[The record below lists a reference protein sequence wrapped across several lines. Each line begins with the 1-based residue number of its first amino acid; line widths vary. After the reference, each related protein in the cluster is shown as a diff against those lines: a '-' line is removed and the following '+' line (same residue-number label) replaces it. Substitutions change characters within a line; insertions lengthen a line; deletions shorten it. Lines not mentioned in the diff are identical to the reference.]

1 MIATRPP
8 LAAADLEED
17 EAPPSP
23 PPSPPPA
30 TGLLSP
36 ALLGGTAAAPIPGL
50 PVVDTT
56 QLPGGTLALTALG
69 TGATLHRPDSSQK
82 VCCVCNNDCSTG
94 ERGRSSTWGYF
105 HLACKRRV
113 RPAPPPEGDDGEEA
127 AHKRPRIASPPPPPP
142 LVCWVCGNACLESQH
157 RQEVPD
163 GGFMHV
169 ACLPPPTQPSMP
181 PPPPRPSRRSAEATA
196 PQLASQRVEPG
207 TRLVVRW
214 KALPP
219 SKARVL
225 ATLSPQVL
233 NHGAT
238 FSRPQD
244 RPTEQAAYL
253 PWEVVVPPGP
263 LADRLRRFAPP
274 APPPPMRDSPGLVM
288 QLGGARL
295 FSQGPRLY
303 VASLDMWARR
313 AQTVAGAS
321 WQQPPSGRN
330 RSRGRGANHRPLFA
344 LTPAKPPP
352 RRSAVVAWLDARRA
366 GCAPA
371 PCGATPSARAVAP
384 APEHGAESSSDEE
397 DALVLSLSD
406 GVGAVNPGRGGGPAQ
421 VGLLVGANA
430 WPPDE
435 PQPRPPSPKYE
446 TDVTFWDVIQ
456 ATSGGP
462 AAMGEATATAA
473 AADGARQEQTET
485 PATQP
490 IAGGGAP
497 APPGGI
503 TVEAASRRRRSST
516 AAGAPSQITGP
527 TATHTSTP
535 ASQAGFRPGSGGVP
549 GGEANHVSVMTIEMC
564 AQTRGALLPDPAH
577 DAVLCIAVC
586 LLDDSAP
593 PGATLQ
599 QVVLLVDPP
608 SEEPQAPIRVPG
620 TAAQFC
626 VPHEAALFEAFITL
640 VKAMD
645 PDIMLGYDVHSGSL
659 GYLADRH
666 AVLQMGRDRRTVVP
680 LLRAVSRT
688 PAHSPPGAQFQ
699 DTYGLEHMAGMWVT
713 GRVVFNLW
721 RILRAEVKLQSYTF
735 QSAAAAV
742 LKRRVP
748 CMPASQL
755 HCWHSR
761 RPDRWRAAAWVLGQA
776 DGCVRLCQQLDLVAR
791 TAELARVFGIQLE
804 DVVVRGSQHRVE
816 SMMLRLAHN
825 QNYVAISPT
834 KDDLRRI
841 PAPAHIALV
850 MEPVSGFYTSPVVVL
865 DFQSLYPSQIIAY
878 NLCYSTCLGT
888 LPGCTPAE
896 LLDTPRSFGVTALTM
911 PKGLLGAQGG
921 VEGLYI
927 APNGAVFVPPATRVG
942 VLPRLLTEILD
953 TRVMVKAALKAA
965 PRDAR
970 VLQRCLQARQL
981 GLKLIA
987 NVTYGY
993 TAANF
998 SGRMPLPELA
1008 DAIVS
1013 SGRATLER
1021 AIEMVNSNAE
1031 WDAKVVYG
1039 DTDSLFVHLPGRTK
1053 EQAFAIGAAI
1063 AAAVTAA
1070 NPAPV
1075 KLQLEK
1081 VYLPCLLVAKKRYVG
1096 MAWDSPGA
1104 AAPSFDDKGIE
1115 TVRRDTCGA
1124 VSKTVER
1131 SLRLL
1136 FATRDLS
1143 RVKAY
1148 LLRQWARIYG
1158 GRLSVAD
1165 ATHAK
1170 EVRSFYVPG
1179 KVVPSSALVGRRA
1192 TAADPRAKPHA
1203 GQRVPYVV
1211 VDGLAGSR
1219 VTDMVHSP
1227 ADFLAAGGAL
1237 RLNADYYIT
1246 RQVAALHRLLSL
1258 AGGNVKAWVA
1268 EAPLHVRRSATKEEV
1283 AHNAGR
1289 SIITNYY
1296 RSDHCAVCGQF
1307 TGANGVVCATC
1318 SAAPQETAAV
1328 LGGRVRSLS
1337 ATVGQLHAVCTHCG
1351 GGDGGAGISC
1361 VSLDCPVFY
1370 ERDKRGLELSAAQ
1383 RLLREAADL
1392 LDRTVTPDDDMAPW

>member
-8 LAAADLEED
+8 PKAALDLVLEES
-17 EAPPSP
+17 EEPPSP
-23 PPSPPPA
+23 EPSPA
-30 TGLLSP
+30 AGLLSP
-36 ALLGGTAAAPIPGL
+36 ALRGGTAAAPTPSL

-56 QLPGGTLALTALG
+56 QLPGGTVALTAVG
-69 TGATLHRPDSSQK
+69 TGATLHQSGSQK
-82 VCCVCNNDCSTG
+82 VCCVCNADCSTSD
-94 ERGRSSTWGYF
+94 RGRSSTLGYF
-105 HLACKRRV
+105 HLACKQRV
-113 RPAPPPEGDDGEEA
+113 RPPECDDGEEA
-127 AHKRPRIASPPPPPP
+127 APKRPRIASPPPPP
-142 LVCWVCGNACLESQH
+142 VCRVCGLACLETQH
-157 RQEVPD
+157 RQEVD
-163 GGFMHV
+163 GDFLHE
-169 ACLPPPTQPSMP
+169 ACLPPPTQKSMP
-181 PPPPRPSRRSAEATA
+181 PPPPQPSRRSAEAA
-196 PQLASQRVEPG
+196 PVPQLGSQRAEVG
-207 TRLVVRW
+207 TCFVMRW
-214 KALPP
+214 RAVPP
-219 SKARVL
+219 SRARVV
-225 ATLSPQVL
+225 ATLSPQAV
-233 NHGAT
+233 NHGAS

-253 PWEVVVPPGP
+253 PWEVVVLPG
-263 LADRLRRFAPP
+263 ASGDRLRRFAPP

-288 QLGGARL
+288 QLAGAGL

-303 VASLDMWARR
+303 VASLNMWARR
-313 AQTVAGAS
+313 ARTVAGGS
-321 WQQPPSGRN
+321 WQQVQPTARRS
-330 RSRGRGANHRPLFA
+330 SRGRGPNRTVFA

-352 RRSAVVAWLDARRA
+352 RRAAVVAWLDARRA

-371 PCGATPSARAVAP
+371 PRGATPSARASAP
-384 APEHGAESSSDEE
+384 APEHGADSSSDEE
-397 DALVLSLSD
+397 DALVLSASD
-406 GVGAVNPGRGGGPAQ
+406 GVAAVNPGRGGGPAQ
-421 VGLLVGANA
+421 VGLLVGADSWA
-430 WPPDE
+430 PDE
-435 PQPRPPSPKYE
+435 PLPRPPSPKYE

-462 AAMGEATATAA
+462 GVLGEATPTA
-473 AADGARQEQTET
+473 AADGARHEQTET

-490 IAGGGAP
+490 SAGGGAP
-497 APPGGI
+497 AQPGGN
-503 TVEAASRRRRSST
+503 TVEAVSRRRRSSA

-527 TATHTSTP
+527 TVTHTSTP
-535 ASQAGFRPGSGGVP
+535 ASQAGFRPGSAVP

-564 AQTRGALLPDPAH
+564 AQTRGKLLPDPAH

-593 PGATLQ
+593 PGTTLQ

-608 SEEPQAPIRVPG
+608 CAEPQAPIRMPG
-620 TAAQFC
+620 TAALHC
-626 VPHEAALFEAFITL
+626 VPHEAALFDVFITL

-659 GYLADRH
+659 GYLEQRH
-666 AVLQMGRDRRTVVP
+666 AVLQAGKDRRTVVP

-688 PAHSPPGAQFQ
+688 PAHSPPGAQFK
-699 DTYGLEHMAGMWVT
+699 DTYGWEHMAGMWVT

-748 CMPASQL
+748 AMPPTQL
-755 HCWHSR
+755 HGWHSCR
-761 RPDRWRAAAWVLGQA
+761 ADRWRTAAWVLGQA

-834 KDDLRRI
+834 KDDLRAL

-878 NLCYSTCLGT
+878 NLCYATSLGT

-896 LLDTPRSFGVTALTM
+896 LLDTPRRFGVTSLTL

-921 VEGLYI
+921 VEGLYV

-1021 AIEMVNSNAE
+1021 AIEMVNSNPE

-1081 VYLPCLLVAKKRYVG
+1081 VYQPCLLVAKKRYVG

-1104 AAPSFDDKGIE
+1104 AAPAFDDKGIE

-1170 EVRSFYVPG
+1170 EVRSFYMPG
-1179 KVVPSSALVGRRA
+1179 KVVPSSALVGQRA

-1211 VDGLAGSR
+1211 VEGLARSR

-1227 ADFLAAGGAL
+1227 SDYLASKGTL
-1237 RLNADYYIT
+1237 QLNADYYIT
-1246 RQVAALHRLLSL
+1246 RQVAALQRLLSL

-1268 EAPLHVRRSATKEEV
+1268 EAPLHVRKTATKAGVEQ
-1283 AHNAGR
+1283 NAGR
-1289 SIITNYY
+1289 STIPNFF
-1296 RSDHCAVCGQF
+1296 RSDQCAVCGQF
-1307 TGANGVVCATC
+1307 TGAHGVVCATC
-1318 SAAPQETAAV
+1318 CAAPQEVTAV

-1337 ATVGQLHAVCTHCG
+1337 ATVAQLHAVCTHCG
-1351 GGDGGAGISC
+1351 GGDGSAAIGC

-1383 RLLREAADL
+1383 RILDQATELLERVDASY
-1392 LDRTVTPDDDMAPW
+1392 DDMTSW